1 MRLKKVPGALPNEI
15 LWTMWRAASELGT
28 KSKYVIVLRSLAK
41 VLNILG
47 NSVVNE
53 MLSQNEIQD
62 SIKVKSCRERVRGV
76 RARYSY
82 PLNITISLTH
92 GHCTL
97 KNYEHPSYYSILSS
111 NVTVIIES
119 YEILNSRFALEHR
132 YRNSCCYFMVIPKAV
147 ILLL

>member
-1 MRLKKVPGALPNEI
+1 MRLKKVPGALPNKI

-92 GHCTL
+92 VTAHSRITNIL
-97 KNYEHPSYYSILSS
+97 RITQYYHRMSLLSS
-111 NVTVIIES
+111 NLTKYS
-119 YEILNSRFALEHR
+119 TRASRSNTGTETPVATSL
-132 YRNSCCYFMVIPKAV
+132 
-147 ILLL
+147 